1 MNNRFISPAI
11 FHISTRDWWV
21 KPIGMLVHNW
31 ALIEESS
38 PGTVTVYFFHD
49 KGSTRGG
56 GEQANP
62 YRLSEIQGLVAVVDS
77 LDFQSQADAIARL
90 DGNGFRRLAEY
101 PGPWQGIE
109 PVGDF
114 YDARP
119 YESGIY
125 SKGGYW
131 Q

>member
-1 MNNRFISPAI
+1 MSPAI
-11 FHISTRDWWV
+11 LNIAIRDWWV
-21 KPIGMLVHNW
+21 KPIEMLVHNW

-38 PGTVTVYFFHD
+38 PGTITVYFFHD
-49 KGSTRGG
+49 EGSVKGG
-56 GEQANP
+56 GEQPSP

-77 LDFQSQADAIARL
+77 LDFQSQADAVAGLR
-90 DGNGFRRLAEY
+90 DNGFRRLAKY
-101 PGPWQGIE
+101 PGPWQGME

-119 YESGIY
+119 YEPGIY

>member
-1 MNNRFISPAI
+1 MSTGSFIVA
-11 FHISTRDWWV
+11 TRDWWV

-31 ALIEESS
+31 ALVEQLNSRA
-38 PGTVTVYFFHD
+38 VTVYFFHD
-49 KGSTRGG
+49 AGTVRGG
-56 GEQANP
+56 GEKPSP

-77 LDFQSQADAIARL
+77 LDFQSMADAIAGLR
-90 DGNGFRRLAEY
+90 GNGFRRLAEY
-101 PGPWQGIE
+101 PGPWQGME

-119 YESGIY
+119 YEPRIY